1 MNAAVDKL
9 FSHIPR
15 LPSIPKVVQELIAS
29 LCKDDVDIASLVGQI
44 KQDQA
49 LSAQVLRMANSSLYG
64 ASRKIGA
71 IDSAVTMIGL
81 SALRSVVIAS
91 GMSRSF
97 NAVEGLDMRRFWRH
111 GMVTAGVARAF
122 GKREGV
128 NQEFAYTAGLMH
140 RLGTLLI
147 HLAYPAAAKQLS
159 REGGPK
165 GEQLLKIE
173 HSLIETDHCEVGAE
187 LALRWSFPVEIQNAL
202 RWYVKPQ
209 IAEAG
214 PLAAIVALAA
224 TVADGFEAAQSPTDI
239 AAGLDPA
246 LLAKLMLEREDALWR
261 IELCQ
266 ELPAQ
271 MDQMM

>member
-1 MNAAVDKL
+1 MSAAVDKL
-9 FSHIPR
+9 FANIPR

-29 LCKDDVDIASLVGQI
+29 LCKDDVDIAALVGQI

-71 IDSAVTMIGL
+71 IDGAVTMIGL
-81 SALRSVVIAS
+81 SALRSVAIAS

-97 NAVEGLDMRRFWRH
+97 KPIEGLDMRRFWRH
-111 GMVTAGVARAF
+111 SMVSAGVARVF

-140 RLGTLLI
+140 RLGVLLI

-159 REGGPK
+159 REGGPR
-165 GEQLLKIE
+165 GEQLMKIE

-187 LALRWSFPVEIQNAL
+187 LAARWSFPPEIQNAL
-202 RWYVKPQ
+202 RWYEKPLV
-209 IAEAG
+209 AEAG
-214 PLAAIVALAA
+214 MLAAIVALASA
-224 TVADGFEAAQSPTDI
+224 VADGLDAGQAPTEI
-239 AAGLDPA
+239 VAGLDQG

-271 MDQMM
+271 MEQLL